1 MSDNTKGLLN
11 RWEIRRQRVAEE
23 AEQEELLQHAREKP
37 DDFNILT
44 AEVDQD
50 NSVIDADEV
59 AESEPLPDP
68 STIEVGGSFARFMA
82 KSVDPTTK
90 AAALRALWKQPQ
102 YGHID
107 GLIEYALD
115 YTNQPLL
122 SADVSAELAS
132 KVFRYVIKKEP
143 PELELDPEAV
153 STDLSATELAPTDLA
168 PTDLAKTELSEQ
180 TRAISE
186 EESIASTDAD
196 KPEDEP
202 QTAAISPQEQPLC
215 HNDDLIKQAVASD
228 EAKA

>member
-1 MSDNTKGLLN
+1 MSDKAEGLLN

-23 AEQEELLQHAREKP
+23 AKQEELLQQAQEKP

-44 AEVDQD
+44 AEPIEDV
-50 NSVIDADEV
+50 SAIDADEV
-59 AESEPLPDP
+59 AEPEALPDP
-68 STIEVGGSFARFMA
+68 NSIEVGGSFARFMA

-107 GLIEYALD
+107 GLLEYALD

-132 KVFRYVIKKEP
+132 KVFRYVIEKEKP
-143 PELELDPEAV
+143 EPELDA
-153 STDLSATELAPTDLA
+153 DLA
-168 PTDLAKTELSEQ
+168 PTDLADPAELAPNELAEQ
-180 TRAISE
+180 TD
-186 EESIASTDAD
+186 SIAEEDSIDLADNDA
-196 KPEDEP
+196 
-202 QTAAISPQEQPLC
+202 TTIAALSQAEQPLYQD
-215 HNDDLIKQAVASD
+215 DDLLKQAVAND

>member
-1 MSDNTKGLLN
+1 MSDKAEGLLN

-23 AEQEELLQHAREKP
+23 AKQEELLQQAQEKP

-44 AEVDQD
+44 AEPIEDV
-50 NSVIDADEV
+50 SAIDADEV
-59 AESEPLPDP
+59 AEPEALPDP
-68 STIEVGGSFARFMA
+68 NSIEVGGSFARFMA

-107 GLIEYALD
+107 GLLEYALD

-132 KVFRYVIKKEP
+132 KVFRYVIEKEKP
-143 PELELDPEAV
+143 EPELDA
-153 STDLSATELAPTDLA
+153 DLA
-168 PTDLAKTELSEQ
+168 PTDLADPAEFASNELVPTELAEQ
-180 TRAISE
+180 TE
-186 EESIASTDAD
+186 ETDSIAEEDSIDLADNDA
-196 KPEDEP
+196 
-202 QTAAISPQEQPLC
+202 TTIAALSQAEQPLYQD
-215 HNDDLIKQAVASD
+215 DDLIKQAVASD

>member
-1 MSDNTKGLLN
+1 MSDKAEGLLN

-23 AEQEELLQHAREKP
+23 AKQEELLQQAQEKP

-44 AEVDQD
+44 AEPIEDV
-50 NSVIDADEV
+50 SAIDADEV
-59 AESEPLPDP
+59 AEPEALPDP
-68 STIEVGGSFARFMA
+68 NSIEVGGSFARFMA

-107 GLIEYALD
+107 GLLEYALD

-132 KVFRYVIKKEP
+132 KVFRYVIEKEKP
-143 PELELDPEAV
+143 EPELDA
-153 STDLSATELAPTDLA
+153 DLA
-168 PTDLAKTELSEQ
+168 PTDLADPAEFASNELVPTELAEQ
-180 TRAISE
+180 TE
-186 EESIASTDAD
+186 ETDSIAEEDSIDLADNDA
-196 KPEDEP
+196 
-202 QTAAISPQEQPLC
+202 TTIAALSQAEQPLYQD
-215 HNDDLIKQAVASD
+215 DDLLKQAVAND

>member
-1 MSDNTKGLLN
+1 MSDKAEGLLN

-23 AEQEELLQHAREKP
+23 AKQEELLQQAQEKP

-44 AEVDQD
+44 AEPIEDV
-50 NSVIDADEV
+50 SAIDADEV
-59 AESEPLPDP
+59 AEPEALPDP
-68 STIEVGGSFARFMA
+68 NSIEVGGSFARFMA

-107 GLIEYALD
+107 GLLEYALD

-132 KVFRYVIKKEP
+132 KVFRYVIEKEK
-143 PELELDPEAV
+143 PEPEIDADLAQTDIADPAEFASNELV
-153 STDLSATELAPTDLA
+153 SNELAEQTDSIAEEDSIDLA
-168 PTDLAKTELSEQ
+168 DNDATTIAALSQ
-180 TRAISE
+180 A
-186 EESIASTDAD
+186 
-196 KPEDEP
+196 
-202 QTAAISPQEQPLC
+202 EQPLYQD
-215 HNDDLIKQAVASD
+215 DDLLKQAVASD

>member
-1 MSDNTKGLLN
+1 MSDKAEGLLN

-23 AEQEELLQHAREKP
+23 AKQEELLQQAQEKP

-44 AEVDQD
+44 AEPIEDV
-50 NSVIDADEV
+50 SAIDADEV
-59 AESEPLPDP
+59 AEPEALPDP
-68 STIEVGGSFARFMA
+68 NSIEVGGSFARFMA

-107 GLIEYALD
+107 GLLEYALD

-132 KVFRYVIKKEP
+132 KVFRYVIEKEK
-143 PELELDPEAV
+143 PEPEIDADLAQTDIADPAEFASNELVPTELV
-153 STDLSATELAPTDLA
+153 PTELAEQIEETDSIAEEDSIDLA
-168 PTDLAKTELSEQ
+168 DNDATTIAALSP
-180 TRAISE
+180 A
-186 EESIASTDAD
+186 
-196 KPEDEP
+196 
-202 QTAAISPQEQPLC
+202 EQPLYQD
-215 HNDDLIKQAVASD
+215 DDLLKQAVASD

>member
-1 MSDNTKGLLN
+1 MSDKAEGLLN

-23 AEQEELLQHAREKP
+23 AKQEELLQQAQEKP

-44 AEVDQD
+44 AEPIEDV
-50 NSVIDADEV
+50 SVIDADEV
-59 AESEPLPDP
+59 AEPEVLPDP
-68 STIEVGGSFARFMA
+68 NSIEVGGSFARFMA

-107 GLIEYALD
+107 GLLEYALD

-132 KVFRYVIKKEP
+132 KVFRYVIEKEK
-143 PELELDPEAV
+143 PEPEIDA
-153 STDLSATELAPTDLA
+153 DLA
-168 PTDLAKTELSEQ
+168 PTDIADPVEFASNELVPTELAEQ
-180 TRAISE
+180 TE
-186 EESIASTDAD
+186 ETDSIAEEDSIDLADNDA
-196 KPEDEP
+196 
-202 QTAAISPQEQPLC
+202 TTIAALSQAEQPLYQD
-215 HNDDLIKQAVASD
+215 DDLLKQAVASD

>member
-1 MSDNTKGLLN
+1 MSDKAEGLLN

-23 AEQEELLQHAREKP
+23 AKQEELLQQAQEKP

-44 AEVDQD
+44 AEPIEDV
-50 NSVIDADEV
+50 SAIDADEV
-59 AESEPLPDP
+59 AEREALPDP
-68 STIEVGGSFARFMA
+68 NSIEVGGSFARFMA

-107 GLIEYALD
+107 GLLEYALD

-132 KVFRYVIKKEP
+132 KVFRYVIEKEKP
-143 PELELDPEAV
+143 EPELDA
-153 STDLSATELAPTDLA
+153 DLAPTDLA
-168 PTDLAKTELSEQ
+168 PTDLADPAELAPNELAEQ
-180 TRAISE
+180 TD
-186 EESIASTDAD
+186 SIAEEDSIDLADNDA
-196 KPEDEP
+196 
-202 QTAAISPQEQPLC
+202 TTIAALSQAEQPLYQD
-215 HNDDLIKQAVASD
+215 DDLIKQAVASD